1 MATSPN
7 RSAKAKENED
17 NDLMKR
23 VAKRGC
29 SLFGGTKLSFDGTK
43 QWFGGSKQWFAG
55 TKRNACRAFA
65 SAFATFLWHFLVRS
79 KLVFRLKCGEN
90 NACRRPLVVYFS
102 HKKNGL
108 TVSELLR
115 SKKTASPL
123 SFFVNLLASR
133 AFAPFC

>member
-29 SLFGGTKLSFDGTK
+29 SLFGGTKLSFAGTK
-43 QWFGGSKQWFAG
+43 QWFGRSKLSFAE

-65 SAFATFLWHFLVRS
+65 SAFAAFWRHILVRNRI
-79 KLVFRLKCGEN
+79 FRLKCGEN
-90 NACRRPLVVYFS
+90 NVCRRPLVAYFL
-102 HKKNGL
+102 HKMNGL
-108 TVSELLR
+108 TVSEFSR
-115 SKKTASPL
+115 SKKAASPL
-123 SFFVNLLASR
+123 SFFVNLIASR

>member
-29 SLFGGTKLSFDGTK
+29 SLFGGTKLSFAGTK
-43 QWFGGSKQWFAG
+43 QWFGRSKLSFAG

-65 SAFATFLWHFLVRS
+65 SAFAAFRRHILVRNRI
-79 KLVFRLKCGEN
+79 FRLKCGEN
-90 NACRRPLVVYFS
+90 NACRRPLVAYFL
-102 HKKNGL
+102 HKMNRL
-108 TVSELLR
+108 TVSESSR
-115 SKKTASPL
+115 SKKAASPL

-133 AFAPFC
+133 PFAPFC

>member
-29 SLFGGTKLSFDGTK
+29 SLFGGTKLSFAGTKLSFAGTK
-43 QWFGGSKQWFAG
+43 QWFGG
-55 TKRNACRAFA
+55 TKRNACGAFA
-65 SAFATFLWHFLVRS
+65 SAFAAFLWHFLVRS
-79 KLVFRLKCGEN
+79 KLVFRLKCVEN
-90 NACRRPLVVYFS
+90 NVCRRPLVAYFS

-108 TVSELLR
+108 TVSEFSR
-115 SKKTASPL
+115 SKKAASPL